1 MAQATQNEGERPPGA
16 PVGAA
21 PNGGSTA
28 AVAESNQAAI
38 VQRDPTLRLKPREVT
53 GAAAVT
59 VSGGSKEA
67 RQNGDIASESK
78 SQSDGAQPKSQPK
91 KQKHMRLN
99 SLQVTKTATKRKRD
113 KADVPDSAA
122 GSGASAQAAAKAP
135 AASRPKKFRGPQF
148 MTVNGE
154 KGARAIDTLSK
165 AEAQASATAHF

>member
-21 PNGGSTA
+21 PNGSSTA

-59 VSGGSKEA
+59 VSGGSQEA